1 MSRFVKKQLFSMV
14 DLLDKANKTLEKN
27 LLKKKIDQEELTKL
41 LSDCQESA
49 LSMGNLLEELYG
61 EGHEIVGELEA
72 YCETLYQM
80 ALSLLNPLARRE
92 LLSQLNRH
100 IKRLRKIGRA
110 HV

>member
-61 EGHEIVGELEA
+61 EGHEVVGELEA
-72 YCETLYQM
+72 
-80 ALSLLNPLARRE
+80 
-92 LLSQLNRH
+92 
-100 IKRLRKIGRA
+100 
-110 HV
+110 